1 MHEKRS
7 SKASP
12 RLLHVLK
19 VQIGKENE
27 TKAACI
33 SPVSVLTSRFPKT
46 PSGGPTTPECT
57 YKRVVIPLPLICP
70 LLPFHSSPTSPR
82 SRREEQQGQRGGG
95 GERPGLAHSVYHTI
109 VSLYRATFTRSKK
122 KRSMAPSYEM
132 AASILLCAED
142 SSSALGFGDDEEAA
156 GARTSGSP
164 YCGGGGSELAV
175 DFPMPS
181 EECVARWMATEAEHM
196 PRADYAERLR
206 AGGVDLQVRT
216 DAVDWI
222 WKVHSYY
229 SFGPVTACLAVNYL
243 DRFLSL
249 YHLPEGTAWMT
260 RLLSVACLSL
270 AAKMEETSVPQSLDL
285 QVGDARYVFEALTIQ
300 RMELLVLSTLKWRMQ
315 AVTPFS
321 YIDYFL
327 HQLNG
332 GGNAPSRRSVQQ
344 AAQLILCVSRG
355 TCCLEF
361 RPSEIAATVAAAV
374 AGEDRAVVVDA
385 LCAVHVDKERALR
398 CHEAVQAAMA
408 LGGATALPLATK
420 STAGHSSALSAPRS
434 PTGVLD
440 AGCLSSFS
448 SASTAASSESSSVE
462 SSGGFDGSPVSSK
475 RRKISR

>member
-1 MHEKRS
+1 
-7 SKASP
+7 
-12 RLLHVLK
+12 
-19 VQIGKENE
+19 
-27 TKAACI
+27 
-33 SPVSVLTSRFPKT
+33 
-46 PSGGPTTPECT
+46 
-57 YKRVVIPLPLICP
+57 
-70 LLPFHSSPTSPR
+70 
-82 SRREEQQGQRGGG
+82 
-95 GERPGLAHSVYHTI
+95 
-109 VSLYRATFTRSKK
+109 
-122 KRSMAPSYEM
+122 MAPCYEM

-156 GARTSGSP
+156 GAKTSGSP
-164 YCGGGGSELAV
+164 YCGGGGGGSELAV

-181 EECVARWMATEAEHM
+181 EECVARWVATEPDHM

-206 AGGVDLQVRT
+206 AGGVDLRVRT

-222 WKVHSYY
+222 WKVHAYY

-249 YHLPEGTAWMT
+249 YHLPEGKAWMT
-260 RLLSVACLSL
+260 QLLSVACLSL

-285 QVGDARYVFEALTIQ
+285 QVADARYVFEAKTIQ

-327 HQLNG
+327 HRLDG
-332 GGNAPSRRSVQQ
+332 GGNAPSRRAVRE
-344 AAQLILCVSRG
+344 AAELILCVSRG

-385 LCAVHVDKERALR
+385 LCAAHVDKERALR
-398 CHEAVQAAMA
+398 CHEVVQAAMA

-420 STAGHSSALSAPRS
+420 TAADLGGDYSSALSAPRS

-448 SASTAASSESSSVE
+448 SVSTAASSESSLE

-475 RRKISR
+475 RRKITR